1 MYDMYQIDGSL
12 RGPKCRRIL
21 NQYQSIQKLNGNVT
35 FLALSNALFP
45 HTYGLF
51 RAIVSNRAFNRRS
64 EMLMRSL
71 SNLYP

>member
-1 MYDMYQIDGSL
+1 MYQIDGSL

-21 NQYQSIQKLNGNVT
+21 NKYQSIQKLNGNVS
-35 FLALSNALFP
+35 FLALSNALFT